1 MIVYHY
7 NKETPRDQFET
18 IRAEMAK
25 ASDRIKNSGQLIH
38 EVLFNVEKPRFK
50 DNLLPDIENNLPPE
64 IEKMEVHKF
73 MKEFVISNSGMG
85 KTRFEYEGNIKKA
98 HKLISAYDQTAER
111 LCANALAYGA
121 SPSLSIN
128 GVEIDL
134 RTHDGE
140 PLFSNNHKLKNGET
154 QSNILIDRL
163 STEDEIKKTVKNVVS
178 YFKTI
183 KAEDGAPLGY
193 DPDTIIIPCDRIHLE
208 KRIKN
213 LIMKDDSFAGWT
225 VVTLPGW
232 YSTVDQIMIMSS
244 EANRDLHGNIFF
256 NRVPLIVSNW
266 VDNHT
271 GNYQWNGRCRFG
283 VGFGTYKHICAVLE
297 KKDSIMENEGD

>member
-18 IRAEMAK
+18 IRAEMEK

-38 EVLFNVEKPRFK
+38 EVLFNVKKARFE
-50 DNLLPDIENNLPPE
+50 DNLPPDN
-64 IEKMEVHKF
+64 EKMEVHKF
-73 MKEFVISNSGMG
+73 MKEFVIPNSGIG
-85 KTRFEYEGNIKKA
+85 KTRIEFEVHINKVHKFIK
-98 HKLISAYDQTAER
+98 AYYQTAER
-111 LCANALAYGA
+111 LCATALAHGA

-128 GVEIDL
+128 GEESDL
-134 RTHDGE
+134 RTPDGE
-140 PLFSNNHKLKNGET
+140 PLFSINHKLENGET

-163 STEDEIKKTVKNVVS
+163 STEDEIKKMVENVVS

-183 KAEDGAPLGY
+183 KAKDGAPLGY
-193 DPDTIIIPCDRIHLE
+193 DPDTIIIPCNRIYLE
-208 KRIKN
+208 KRIKK
-213 LIMKDDSFAGWT
+213 LIMEDDSFAGWT

-232 YSTVDQIMIMSS
+232 YSAVDQIMIMSS
-244 EANRDLHGNIFF
+244 KANRDLNGNIFF

-271 GNYQWNGRCRFG
+271 GDYHWNGRCCFD
-283 VGFGTYKHICAVLE
+283 VGFGTYKHICKVLE
-297 KKDSIMENEGD
+297 KKGSIMENEGD